1 MSKNLLL
8 IFTRNPELGKVKTR
22 LAKSLGD
29 EKALAIYKMLLEK
42 TKSETS
48 KLDCTKRVYYTE
60 NVQSDDI
67 WPNDLFEKRLQ
78 EGKDLGHRM
87 QNAFQNGFDEG
98 FENVI
103 VIGSDLFDI
112 SSEIIQNAFEQLQN
126 NDVVIGPAH
135 DGGYYLLGMKEL
147 DPAVFENKNWGT
159 STVFEDTMKDL
170 GNKKVFLTQQLND
183 IDVIEDMQ
191 LHPSLKHFL

>member
-29 EKALAIYKMLLEK
+29 EKALAIYKILLEK
-42 TKSETS
+42 TQSETS
-48 KLDCTKRVYYTE
+48 KLNCIKRVYYTE
-60 NVQSDDI
+60 NIQLNDI
-67 WPNDLFEKRLQ
+67 WPNEVFEKKLQ
-78 EGKDLGHRM
+78 LGQDLGDRM
-87 QNAFQNGFDEG
+87 QQAFKAGFEEG
-98 FENVI
+98 FENII

-112 SSEIIQNAFEQLQN
+112 SAEIIEIAFGQLQKN
-126 NDVVIGPAH
+126 EVVIGPAH

-147 DPAVFENKNWGT
+147 HPAIFQNKEWGT
-159 STVFEDTMKDL
+159 STVFKETMKSL
-170 GNKKVFLTQQLND
+170 ENKKVFLTEQLND